1 MRIVASADR
10 ERNDLVA
17 LSAFLRK
24 QLRGVGFDIGRGDT
38 QIIPIFLG
46 ENDRAIRFSMFLD
59 EAGFGVRPIRPPS
72 VPAGT
77 SRLRISLNA
86 KLTTDLLARF
96 SDVLVSIREEEH
108 APLHAAR
115 S

>member
-1 MRIVASADR
+1 
-10 ERNDLVA
+10 
-17 LSAFLRK
+17 
-24 QLRGVGFDIGRGDT
+24 
-38 QIIPIFLG
+38 
-46 ENDRAIRFSMFLD
+46 
-59 EAGFGVRPIRPPS
+59 
-72 VPAGT
+72 VPVGT

-108 APLHAAR
+108 APLHAVR